1 MIHRNGQMCHKLNK
15 HVLSTTLVLCTI
27 TINGCTASNSKGCY
41 LPSESINSYLS
52 QPGNIIIGGIFRIY
66 MYAAYSDFHF
76 TTKPLDLKC
85 SEVSIQHYQTM
96 HALKFAV
103 EEINADFEL
112 LPNVTLGFQMFETC
126 ITIRRAAQGALSLLS
141 GGKGITPN
149 YHCYNGAP
157 LAGVIGDSASPRSI
171 IMAQI
176 LGLYRYPQVRN
187 PILSQRDLFPSFFR
201 TIPSDEFQM
210 RGLAQMVAY
219 FGWSWVGIL
228 ANDDDYGQFGLQVVK
243 QELTYVGVCVAFSE
257 TILTGQSNMNAPHI
271 VQVIRESSAKVVIVI
286 AADHKFIT
294 VVEEMYKQNVT
305 GTIWV
310 ASEGWATSTLLLEK
324 RFQSVLK
331 GTVGFAIH
339 SGHLPKFSEYLSS
352 LNPSTYP
359 HDSYIMEF
367 WEKVFSCKW
376 PNQENIS
383 TRMGNATFEICTG
396 NEKLDNLLTPQ
407 DPRLSLNIYT
417 AVYALAWSLHNL
429 LYCTPGTGPFYHGTC
444 ANISSLHPWQLLH
457 YVKNTNFKTKDGTHI
472 IFDANGNPPAIYD
485 IINWHLNGKGSL
497 EQFTV
502 GSYTLDHP
510 DSKTLQIVS
519 NGIIWARDNTEV
531 PISMCSPSC
540 PSGFRKMILP
550 GKSACCYDCA
560 RCPYGHISNQTDA
573 VECHPC
579 SWDTWPNLQQDRCLP
594 RATEF
599 LSYEEPLGYSLT
611 AASMF
616 SSLFPLIILAVFIYY
631 QKTPIV
637 RANNYSLSCLLLLSL
652 FLCFLCSLGFIGY
665 PQPTQCLLRQVAFG
679 MVFALCISCVLAKTI
694 TVVIA
699 FNATKP
705 GSRLRKWTGINVSY
719 CFIVFCLF
727 FQLFL
732 CVMWLTF
739 SPPFTELDTSTN
751 PGVIIVNC
759 NEASLTAFWCMLGYL
774 GLLATI
780 SFIVAFLARRL
791 PDSFNEAKFITFS
804 MLAFLSVWVS
814 FIPAYLSARGMYT
827 VAMEV
832 FAILSSSWAVVICI
846 FTPKCFI
853 ILFRPN
859 MNSKEHLTFPQNCDR
874 TLALVL

>member
-1 MIHRNGQMCHKLNK
+1 
-15 HVLSTTLVLCTI
+15 
-27 TINGCTASNSKGCY
+27 
-41 LPSESINSYLS
+41 
-52 QPGNIIIGGIFRIY
+52 
-66 MYAAYSDFHF
+66 
-76 TTKPLDLKC
+76 
-85 SEVSIQHYQTM
+85 
-96 HALKFAV
+96 
-103 EEINADFEL
+103 
-112 LPNVTLGFQMFETC
+112 
-126 ITIRRAAQGALSLLS
+126 
-141 GGKGITPN
+141 
-149 YHCYNGAP
+149 
-157 LAGVIGDSASPRSI
+157 
-171 IMAQI
+171 
-176 LGLYRYPQVRN
+176 
-187 PILSQRDLFPSFFR
+187 
-201 TIPSDEFQM
+201 
-210 RGLAQMVAY
+210 
-219 FGWSWVGIL
+219 
-228 ANDDDYGQFGLQVVK
+228 
-243 QELTYVGVCVAFSE
+243 
-257 TILTGQSNMNAPHI
+257 
-271 VQVIRESSAKVVIVI
+271 
-286 AADHKFIT
+286 
-294 VVEEMYKQNVT
+294 
-305 GTIWV
+305 
-310 ASEGWATSTLLLEK
+310 
-324 RFQSVLK
+324 
-331 GTVGFAIH
+331 
-339 SGHLPKFSEYLSS
+339 
-352 LNPSTYP
+352 
-359 HDSYIMEF
+359 MEF
-367 WEKVFSCKW
+367 
-376 PNQENIS
+376 
-383 TRMGNATFEICTG
+383 A
-396 NEKLDNLLTPQ
+396 
-407 DPRLSLNIYT
+407 
-417 AVYALAWSLHNL
+417 
-429 LYCTPGTGPFYHGTC
+429 
-444 ANISSLHPWQLLH
+444 
-457 YVKNTNFKTKDGTHI
+457 
-472 IFDANGNPPAIYD
+472 
-485 IINWHLNGKGSL
+485 
-497 EQFTV
+497 
-502 GSYTLDHP
+502 
-510 DSKTLQIVS
+510 
-519 NGIIWARDNTEV
+519 V

-859 MNSKEHLTFPQNCDR
+859 MNSKEHLTVKNKVQK
-874 TLALVL
+874 